1 MHVADT
7 TVAVPVR
14 YAQFPTPDP
23 TRQNCRVASGG
34 VNLTL
39 DLEERVIRL
48 SAGIVCTGTQEVLD
62 SQPSCV

>member
-23 TRQNCRVASGG
+23 TRQNCRV

-48 SAGIVCTGTQEVLD
+48 SAGKVCTGT
-62 SQPSCV
+62 

>member
-1 MHVADT
+1 MHLADT

-23 TRQNCRVASGG
+23 TRQDCRV

-48 SAGIVCTGTQEVLD
+48 SAGKVCTGTQDVLD